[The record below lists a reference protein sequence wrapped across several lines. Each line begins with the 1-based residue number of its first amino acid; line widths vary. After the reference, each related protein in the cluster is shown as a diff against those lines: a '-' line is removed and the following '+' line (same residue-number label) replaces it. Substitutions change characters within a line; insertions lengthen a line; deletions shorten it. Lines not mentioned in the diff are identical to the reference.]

1 MSSTSTLKQINE
13 NKVKLIISGNKENS
27 IKINN

>member
-1 MSSTSTLKQINE
+1 MSSTSTLKQSNE
-13 NKVKLIISGNKENS
+13 NKVKVIISGNKENS